1 VRTIAFLKRV
11 ARLCGTKSNDLST
24 DVESYQEAEE
34 CVLKCVQSEAF
45 GIEIDLIRQGK
56 PLKGSPIANLNP
68 FLDEHGILRVG
79 GRIINSDL
87 TLREKK
93 PLIVPGRHH
102 IATLL
107 VRRYHSDYHHQG
119 RHITEGVVRA
129 AGFWIIGSK
138 RLVSSIIH
146 KCITCRKLRGKTEQQ
161 IMADLPTD
169 RVEPSPPF
177 TNVGV
182 DAFGPWTIVSR
193 RTRGG
198 YANSKRWA
206 IMFTCLVTRAVHIEL
221 VEEMSSSAF
230 INAVIRFT
238 SVRGKVKLFR
248 SDRGTNFVG
257 AVDDLKIDAINVEDG
272 PFKNHLYNPGTV
284 WKFNSPHSFHMGG
297 AWERMIRT
305 ARQILNS
312 MLVSTTGKTLT
323 HDVLTTFMAEVC
335 AIINSRPLVPVS
347 TDPESPLILT
357 PSMLLTQ
364 KTDYEFNA
372 NALGETSERDLYKAE
387 WKRVQALSRIF
398 WARWRKEYLP
408 LLQQRKNGL
417 T

>member
-1 VRTIAFLKRV
+1 VGTIAFLKRV
-11 ARLCGTKSNDLST
+11 ARLRGTKSNDLST
-24 DVESYQEAEE
+24 DVESYQEAEV

-45 GIEIDLIRQGK
+45 EIEIDLIRQGK

-68 FLDEHGILRVG
+68 FIYEHGILRVG
-79 GRIINSDL
+79 CRIINSDL

-102 IATLL
+102 IATPL
-107 VRRYHSDYHHQG
+107 VRRYHSDYHHQS

-182 DAFGPWTIVSR
+182 DAFGPWT
-193 RTRGG
+193 RGG

-206 IMFTCLVTRAVHIEL
+206 IVFTCLVTRAVHIEL

-238 SVRGKVKLFR
+238 FVRGKVK
-248 SDRGTNFVG
+248 
-257 AVDDLKIDAINVEDG
+257 I
-272 PFKNHLYNPGTV
+272 
-284 WKFNSPHSFHMGG
+284 
-297 AWERMIRT
+297 
-305 ARQILNS
+305 Q
-312 MLVSTTGKTLT
+312 TL
-323 HDVLTTFMAEVC
+323 
-335 AIINSRPLVPVS
+335 
-347 TDPESPLILT
+347 
-357 PSMLLTQ
+357 
-364 KTDYEFNA
+364 
-372 NALGETSERDLYKAE
+372 
-387 WKRVQALSRIF
+387 QAL
-398 WARWRKEYLP
+398 
-408 LLQQRKNGL
+408 
-417 T
+417 

>member
-1 VRTIAFLKRV
+1 M
-11 ARLCGTKSNDLST
+11 
-24 DVESYQEAEE
+24 
-34 CVLKCVQSEAF
+34 
-45 GIEIDLIRQGK
+45 
-56 PLKGSPIANLNP
+56 
-68 FLDEHGILRVG
+68 
-79 GRIINSDL
+79 
-87 TLREKK
+87 
-93 PLIVPGRHH
+93 PGRHH

-107 VRRYHSDYHHQG
+107 VRHYHSDYHHQG

-206 IMFTCLVTRAVHIEL
+206 IMFTCLVTRAVHMEL

-230 INAVIRFT
+230 INTVIRFT
-238 SVRGKVKLFR
+238 SVRGKVKIFR

-257 AVDDLKIDAINVEDG
+257 AVDDLKIDAINVED
-272 PFKNHLYNPGTV
+272 
-284 WKFNSPHSFHMGG
+284 M
-297 AWERMIRT
+297 
-305 ARQILNS
+305 
-312 MLVSTTGKTLT
+312 
-323 HDVLTTFMAEVC
+323 
-335 AIINSRPLVPVS
+335 
-347 TDPESPLILT
+347 DP
-357 PSMLLTQ
+357 
-364 KTDYEFNA
+364 
-372 NALGETSERDLYKAE
+372 
-387 WKRVQALSRIF
+387 SRIIYTTLERCGNSTRHIPPT
-398 WARWRKEYLP
+398 WVEP
-408 LLQQRKNGL
+408 GNE
-417 T
+417 

>member
-1 VRTIAFLKRV
+1 MTLQAHEMHSSKWILGPTRSLYCENEETHKELCQLIEQDGDQELRPAVKSAKTDTVSEPRCDIGTHHLERFSDWMRLVGTIAFLKRV
-11 ARLCGTKSNDLST
+11 ARLRGTKSNDLST
-24 DVESYQEAEE
+24 DVESYQEAEV

-45 GIEIDLIRQGK
+45 EIEIDLIRQGK

-68 FLDEHGILRVG
+68 FIYEHGILRVG

-102 IATLL
+102 IATPL

-182 DAFGPWTIVSR
+182 DAFGPWTIVSS

-206 IMFTCLVTRAVHIEL
+206 IVFTCLVTRAVHIEL

-238 SVRGKVKLFR
+238 FVRGKVK
-248 SDRGTNFVG
+248 
-257 AVDDLKIDAINVEDG
+257 I
-272 PFKNHLYNPGTV
+272 
-284 WKFNSPHSFHMGG
+284 
-297 AWERMIRT
+297 
-305 ARQILNS
+305 Q
-312 MLVSTTGKTLT
+312 TL
-323 HDVLTTFMAEVC
+323 
-335 AIINSRPLVPVS
+335 
-347 TDPESPLILT
+347 
-357 PSMLLTQ
+357 
-364 KTDYEFNA
+364 
-372 NALGETSERDLYKAE
+372 
-387 WKRVQALSRIF
+387 QAL
-398 WARWRKEYLP
+398 
-408 LLQQRKNGL
+408 
-417 T
+417 